1 MAWTLT
7 RPGHLVG
14 AVNFSGFLVDS
25 PLVALENVD
34 PATIP
39 PVFWGH
45 GLQDASIPFELG
57 ERGRERLRRSGIG
70 VESFDHPGGHTITA
84 EELHAFRRWLQ
95 TLEGKES

>member
-14 AVNFSGFLVDS
+14 TVNFSGFLVDS

>member
-7 RPGHLVG
+7 RPGQLVG
-14 AVNFSGFLVDS
+14 VVNFSGFLVDS

-39 PVFWGH
+39 PIFWGH

-95 TLEGKES
+95 TLEGEER